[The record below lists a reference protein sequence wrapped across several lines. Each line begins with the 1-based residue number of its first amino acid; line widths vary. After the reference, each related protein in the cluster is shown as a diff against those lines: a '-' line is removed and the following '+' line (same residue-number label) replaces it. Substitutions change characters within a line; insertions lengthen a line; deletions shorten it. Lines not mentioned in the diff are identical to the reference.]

1 MSMSQMEKKDF
12 VGQERFVRQGEL
24 EVLTDALLEKVMVVV
39 FNAPNVVV
47 SVATQLVA
55 VFQSVKSWLRSEVA
69 FCAWASILPRT
80 VSSA

>member
-1 MSMSQMEKKDF
+1 LSDKKRSSDK
-12 VGQERFVRQGEL
+12 GQL
-24 EVLTDALLEKVMVVV
+24 DVLTDALPEKVMVVV